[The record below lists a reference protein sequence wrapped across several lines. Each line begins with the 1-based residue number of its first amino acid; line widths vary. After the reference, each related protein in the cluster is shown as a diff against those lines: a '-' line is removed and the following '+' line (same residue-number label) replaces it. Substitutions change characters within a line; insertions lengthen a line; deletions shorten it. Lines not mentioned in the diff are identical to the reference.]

1 MAVTGTLANSRK
13 WRLVVYMLLS
23 AGFSAYCYYDGWK
36 NPKYQDP
43 SELSN
48 MWFNRAAAVGLV
60 VLLVVLIIRFLLA
73 LKTRVVMDEAGLDV
87 DGKLKISWPAMTR
100 VDDRNL
106 EKGLLD
112 IYYTPAGE
120 GSEKKYTLDNYK
132 VTPFEEMVEEVSRH
146 RPDLLAPIEEE
157 VK

>member
-1 MAVTGTLANSRK
+1 MAVTGTLVSSRK
-13 WRLVVYMLLS
+13 WQLIAYMLLS
-23 AGFSAYCYYDGWK
+23 AAFSVYCYYDGWI
-36 NPKYQDP
+36 NPKYKDP
-43 SELSN
+43 SEVSN

-60 VLLVVLIIRFLLA
+60 VVFVVLIFRFLQA
-73 LKTRVVMDEAGLDV
+73 IKTRVVMDEAGLDV
-87 DGKLKISWPAMTR
+87 DGKLKIAWPAMIR

-112 IYYTPAGE
+112 IFYTSSG
-120 GSEKKYTLDNYK
+120 GGGEKKYTLDNRK
-132 VTPFEEMVEEVSRH
+132 VTPFDEMVEEVSRH